1 MNFLNAISQVSD
13 IQSKTDVKSKT
24 TDDSGANFLSILK
37 DTIEEVN
44 QEQEKAEVAS
54 ASIAT
59 GSVKD
64 LHQAAIAIDKAEI
77 SMKMMLEVR
86 NKALNAYKDI
96 LRTQV

>member
-1 MNFLNAISQVSD
+1 MNFLNVISQVSD
-13 IQSKTDVKSKT
+13 VQNKSDVKNKT
-24 TDDSGANFLSILK
+24 ADSGEEFLSILK
-37 DTIEEVN
+37 DTINEVN
-44 QEQEKAEVAS
+44 QEQEKAEIAS

-86 NKALNAYKDI
+86 NKVLNAYKDI

>member
-13 IQSKTDVKSKT
+13 IQNKNDIKNKT
-24 TDDSGANFLSILK
+24 TDGGEDFFSILK
-37 DTIEEVN
+37 ESINEVN
-44 QEQEKAEVAS
+44 KEQEKAEIAA

-77 SMKMMLEVR
+77 NMKMMLEVR

>member
-1 MNFLNAISQVSD
+1 MNFLEAISQVSE
-13 IQSKTDVKSKT
+13 VKNTQEIKKT
-24 TDDSGANFLSILK
+24 TQDGGEGFLSVLK
-37 DTIEEVN
+37 DTINELN
-44 QEQEKAEVAS
+44 TEQEKADIAS

-59 GSVKD
+59 GTVKD

-86 NKALNAYKDI
+86 NKALSAYKDI

>member
-1 MNFLNAISQVSD
+1 MDFLSAISQGSEVKN
-13 IQSKTDVKSKT
+13 QSGIKSKNET
-24 TDDSGANFLSILK
+24 TGGEDFFAVLK
-37 DTIEEVN
+37 DTINEVN
-44 QEQEKAEVAS
+44 KEQENAEVAA

-77 SMKMMLEVR
+77 NMKMMLEVR

-96 LRTQV
+96 LKTPV